1 MSYLSELQ
9 NSFKGDGQEAKKLR
23 HLVNPNG
30 RYMDSRMD
38 QLFESFREL
47 EWHKKGIIKSQFKG
61 QYRADKSD
69 EQIIETMKK
78 SGRLDADDGLVF
90 ARQLEEID
98 PRRFEVIKKP
108 LDVWKRLLPIK
119 TFTPGIDRI
128 TYRVR
133 DFKSKAELN
142 SSANI
147 TEMAL
152 ADVTAEEASNRV
164 YAWNLGYAYTNQELR
179 KAAVAGVPLQ
189 TDKIMSVEIGYRE
202 RIQET
207 MFTGNSQIGLEG
219 VFNHTGVTN
228 TEVAAGAVA
237 TNITWTTATTKTP
250 AEIVADITGMTAEIF
265 LDTRG
270 KYGQSNMV
278 IALPLTQFRYLG
290 DTRMESGTDTTIMQ
304 FILQNNQSNGIV
316 RFEPVFELTGIG
328 TGATD
333 LAIAYPMDAEVLEAQ
348 VAESIIW
355 SPMEIKGRAFVFGSE
370 MEFGGVAVRY
380 PVAMTQRYGV

>member
-1 MSYLSELQ
+1 MSFRSRLQ
-9 NSFKGDGQEAKKLR
+9 NQILNDPQALHMINPDGHDMKHRLDCVFEQF
-23 HLVNPNG
+23 
-30 RYMDSRMD
+30 RYDD
-38 QLFESFREL
+38 WQ
-47 EWHKKGIIKSQFKG
+47 KKGIMNNQFKG
-61 QYRADKSD
+61 KYNHKKTDS
-69 EQIIETMKK
+69 QILEEMRK
-78 SGRLDADDGLVF
+78 SGRMDADDGLVF

-108 LDVWKRLLPIK
+108 LDVWKRLIPIK

-142 SSANI
+142 SPSNI

-152 ADVTAEEASNRV
+152 ADVTADEASNRV
-164 YAWNLGYAYTNQELR
+164 YAWNLGYYYTNQELR
-179 KAAVAGVPLQ
+179 RAAVAGVPLQ
-189 TDKIMSVEIGYRE
+189 TDKIQSVEIGYRE
-202 RIQET
+202 RIQEV

-219 VFNHTGVTN
+219 IFNHTGVTN
-228 TEVAAGAVA
+228 TVVSTGAVA

-265 LDTRG
+265 IDTRG
-270 KYGQSNMV
+270 KYGSSNMV

-304 FILQNNQSNGIV
+304 FILQNNASNGIV
-316 RFEPVFELTGIG
+316 RFEPVYELTGIG

-333 LAIAYPMDAEVLEAQ
+333 LAVAYPMDSDVLEAQ
-348 VAESIIW
+348 IAEQILW
-355 SPMEIKGRAFVFGSE
+355 SPMEIKGRSFLFGSE